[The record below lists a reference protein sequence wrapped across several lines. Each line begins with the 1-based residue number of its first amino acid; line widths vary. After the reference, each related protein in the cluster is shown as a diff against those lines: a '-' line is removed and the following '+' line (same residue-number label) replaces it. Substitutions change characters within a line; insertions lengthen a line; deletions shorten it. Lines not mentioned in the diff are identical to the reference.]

1 MLEGLSRLQGLCG
14 FFKIASLIELKGS
27 SVSDTTSVKKSH
39 RRLIWVATAVTIL
52 WLVISSATGPLFGNL
67 SSVQKNDNSKFL
79 PANSEA
85 SKASDAI
92 STFSDNTTNNQFPT
106 LVLFEGKVDTS
117 KVIAANAFVQQLVQK
132 DLVDSKGQ
140 LVKDA
145 KGNPVSIPIS
155 KYLSPGAQIGAFPSA
170 KNNAILANIPLD
182 ANLSQTNL
190 PDKKPAL
197 LAVVTT
203 IRYYSTQ
210 YAAANGFVT
219 HTTGLGGLFADLFN
233 SFSGLDTSLLLTTVF
248 VIAIILIIV
257 YRSPFLWVLPLLSS
271 IFALTLAGGVIYEL
285 AKHNVIT
292 LDGQSQGILSVLV
305 LGAAT
310 DYSLLLIARYREE
323 LHNYEHRV
331 DAMKVAW
338 RGVVEPIV
346 ASGSTVALGLL
357 MLLLSQLTNNRGL
370 GPVGA
375 IGIVCAMVTILT
387 LLPALLV
394 LFGRWIFLPKRPKFN
409 TADEK
414 LSGIWSKVAK
424 STEASPRKYLAFS
437 VLILVVLAAFA
448 STLHSNGLSTAQSF
462 TKRTDSVIG
471 QEQLTTYFPGGQGQP
486 TQIVVSADKAQE
498 VTSKL
503 QAFPGISQVV
513 PQTVTPIIPGQPVPA
528 TKIVNG
534 KELLNVTLS
543 YGPDTSA
550 AIKLIPPLRT
560 MVQGIDS
567 TLLVGGT
574 SAVYND
580 IDAATRHDQKVII
593 PVILFLI
600 AIILGLLL
608 RSVIASLLLL
618 VTVVISYFAT
628 LGACSIV
635 FHHLFH
641 FAGEDSS
648 FPLFAFV
655 FLVALGIDYNIF
667 LMTRVREESVK
678 HGTRFG
684 MTKGVT
690 VTGGVITSAGIV
702 LAATFSVLSILP
714 LVFLAEIGFAV
725 AFGVLLDTLLV
736 RSILVPALVHS
747 IGPKVWWPSKLQH
760 D

>member
-1 MLEGLSRLQGLCG
+1 M
-14 FFKIASLIELKGS
+14 
-27 SVSDTTSVKKSH
+27 SDTSTTTRSH
-39 RRLIWVATAVTIL
+39 RRLVFAASVVAIL
-52 WLVISSATGPLFGNL
+52 WLFISSATGPLFGNL
-67 SSVQKNDNSKFL
+67 STVQKNDNSKFL
-79 PANSEA
+79 PAGVES

-92 STFSDNTTNNQFPT
+92 LKFSDNSVNNQFPT
-106 LVLFEGKVDTS
+106 LILFEGKADQA
-117 KVIAANAFVQQLVQK
+117 KIASANIFVRGLVNK

-140 LVKDA
+140 LIKDA
-145 KGNPVSIPIS
+145 KGNSISIPIS
-155 KYLSPGAQIGAFPSA
+155 KYLAPGAQIGAFPSA
-170 KNNAILANIPLD
+170 KNDAILANVPLD
-182 ANLSQTNL
+182 SKSAGDIL
-190 PDKKPAL
+190 PSKKPVLPAI
-197 LAVVTT
+197 VTT

-210 YAAANGFVT
+210 YASANGFIT
-219 HTTGLGGLFADLFN
+219 HTTGLGGLFADLFDA
-233 SFSGLDTSLLLTTVF
+233 FSGLDSSLLLVTGG
-248 VIAIILIIV
+248 VIAIILIFV
-257 YRSPFLWVLPLLSS
+257 YRSPVLWILPLISAG
-271 IFALTLAGGVIYEL
+271 FALTLAGGVIYEL

-310 DYSLLLIARYREE
+310 DYALLLIARYREE
-323 LHNYEHRV
+323 LHHFEHRV

-346 ASGSTVALGLL
+346 ASGTTVALGLL
-357 MLLLSQLTNNRGL
+357 VLLLSQLTNNRGL

-375 IGIVCAMVTILT
+375 IGIVCAMITILT

-394 LFGRWIFLPKRPKFN
+394 LFGRWIFWPKRPKNN
-409 TADEK
+409 TEDEK
-414 LSGIWSKVAK
+414 LTGIWSKVAK
-424 STEASPRKYLAFS
+424 STERSPRKYWSAA
-437 VLILVVLAAFA
+437 ILVLVILAAFA
-448 STLHSNGLSTAQSF
+448 ATLHPNGLSTAQSF

-486 TQIVVSADKAQE
+486 TQVVVSADKVQA

-503 QAFPGISQVV
+503 LSIKGVSEVT
-513 PQTVTPIIPGQPVPA
+513 PQTTAPGSSEAKVVA
-528 TKIVNG
+528 G
-534 KELLNVTLS
+534 KELLNVTLA
-543 YGPDTSA
+543 YGPDTAA
-550 AIKLIPPLRT
+550 AIKLIPPIRSG
-560 MVQGIDS
+560 VHAIDATS
-567 TLLVGGT
+567 LVGGT
-574 SAVYND
+574 TAVYYD

-593 PVILFLI
+593 PVILLLI

-608 RSVIASLLLL
+608 RSIAAALLLL
-618 VTVVISYFAT
+618 GSVVISYYAT

-635 FHHLFH
+635 FHHMFH

-667 LMTRVREESVK
+667 LMTRVREETIKS
-678 HGTRFG
+678 GTRAG

-702 LAATFSVLSILP
+702 LAATFSVLGILP
-714 LVFLAEIGFAV
+714 LVFLAELGFAV

>member
-1 MLEGLSRLQGLCG
+1 
-14 FFKIASLIELKGS
+14 
-27 SVSDTTSVKKSH
+27 VSDKSTTTRSH
-39 RRLIWVATAVTIL
+39 RRLVFAASVVAIL
-52 WLVISSATGPLFGNL
+52 WLFISSATGPLFGNL
-67 SSVQKNDNSKFL
+67 STVQKNDNSKFL
-79 PANSEA
+79 PAGVES

-92 STFSDNTTNNQFPT
+92 LKFSDNTINNQFPT
-106 LVLFEGKVDTS
+106 LILFEGKADAA
-117 KVIAANAFVQQLVQK
+117 KVASANVFVQGLVSK
-132 DLVDSKGQ
+132 NLVDSKGQ
-140 LVKDA
+140 LIKDA
-145 KGNPVSIPIS
+145 NGNPVSIPIS
-155 KYLSPGAQIGAFPSA
+155 KYLAPGAQIGAFPSA
-170 KNNAILANIPLD
+170 KNDAILANVPLD
-182 ANLSQTNL
+182 SKSAGDIL
-190 PDKKPAL
+190 PSKKPVLPAI
-197 LAVVTT
+197 VTT

-210 YAAANGFVT
+210 YATANGFVT
-219 HTTGLGGLFADLFN
+219 HTTGLGGLFADLFDA
-233 SFSGLDTSLLLTTVF
+233 FSGLDSSLLLVTGG
-248 VIAIILIIV
+248 VIAIILIFV
-257 YRSPFLWVLPLLSS
+257 YRSPVLWILPLISAG
-271 IFALTLAGGVIYEL
+271 FALTLAGGVIYEL

-310 DYSLLLIARYREE
+310 DYALLLIARYREE

-338 RGVVEPIV
+338 RGVVEPII
-346 ASGSTVALGLL
+346 ASGTTVALGLL
-357 MLLLSQLTNNRGL
+357 VLLLSQLTNNRGL

-394 LFGRWIFLPKRPKFN
+394 LFGRWIFWPKRPKHN
-409 TADEK
+409 TEDEK
-414 LSGIWSKVAK
+414 LTGIWSKVAK
-424 STEASPRKYLAFS
+424 STERSPRKYWSAA
-437 VLILVVLAAFA
+437 ILVLVILAAFA
-448 STLHSNGLSTAQSF
+448 STLHPNGLSTAQSF

-486 TQIVVSADKAQE
+486 TQVVVSADKVQG

-503 QAFPGISQVV
+503 LSIKGVSD
-513 PQTVTPIIPGQPVPA
+513 VTPQPTAPGSTEAKVVA
-528 TKIVNG
+528 G
-534 KELLNVTLS
+534 KELLNVTLA
-543 YGPDTSA
+543 YGPDTAS
-550 AIKLIPPLRT
+550 AIKLIPPIRSS
-560 MVQGIDS
+560 VHAIDATS
-567 TLLVGGT
+567 LVGGT
-574 SAVYND
+574 TAVYYD

-593 PVILFLI
+593 PVILLLI

-608 RSVIASLLLL
+608 RSIAASLLLL
-618 VTVVISYFAT
+618 GSVVISYYAT

-635 FHHLFH
+635 FHHMFH

-667 LMTRVREESVK
+667 LMTRVREETIKS
-678 HGTRFG
+678 GTRAG

-702 LAATFSVLSILP
+702 LAATFSVLGILP
-714 LVFLAEIGFAV
+714 LVFLAELGFAV

>member
-1 MLEGLSRLQGLCG
+1 M
-14 FFKIASLIELKGS
+14 
-27 SVSDTTSVKKSH
+27 SDKSTTTRSH
-39 RRLIWVATAVTIL
+39 RRLVFAASVVAIL
-52 WLVISSATGPLFGNL
+52 WLFISSATGPLFGNL
-67 SSVQKNDNSKFL
+67 STVQKNDNSKFL
-79 PANSEA
+79 PAGVES

-92 STFSDNTTNNQFPT
+92 LKFSDNTINNQFPT
-106 LVLFEGKVDTS
+106 LILFEGKADAA
-117 KVIAANAFVQQLVQK
+117 KVASANVFVQGLVGK
-132 DLVDSKGQ
+132 NLVDSKGQ
-140 LVKDA
+140 LIKDA
-145 KGNPVSIPIS
+145 KGNSISIPIS
-155 KYLSPGAQIGAFPSA
+155 KYLAPGAQIGAFPSA
-170 KNNAILANIPLD
+170 KNDAILANVPLD
-182 ANLSQTNL
+182 SKSAGDIL
-190 PDKKPAL
+190 PSKKPVLPAI
-197 LAVVTT
+197 VTT

-210 YAAANGFVT
+210 YASANGFVT
-219 HTTGLGGLFADLFN
+219 HTTGLGGLFADLFDA
-233 SFSGLDTSLLLTTVF
+233 FSGLDSSLLLVTGG
-248 VIAIILIIV
+248 VIAIILIFV
-257 YRSPFLWVLPLLSS
+257 YRSPVLWILPLISAG
-271 IFALTLAGGVIYEL
+271 FALTLAGGVIYEL

-310 DYSLLLIARYREE
+310 DYALLLIARYREE
-323 LHNYEHRV
+323 LHHFEHRV

-346 ASGSTVALGLL
+346 ASGTTVALGLL
-357 MLLLSQLTNNRGL
+357 VLLLSQLTNNRGL

-375 IGIVCAMVTILT
+375 IGIVCAMITILT

-394 LFGRWIFLPKRPKFN
+394 LFGRWIFWPKRPKNN
-409 TADEK
+409 TEDEK
-414 LSGIWSKVAK
+414 LTGIWSKVAK
-424 STEASPRKYLAFS
+424 STEKSPRKFWSAA
-437 VLILVVLAAFA
+437 ILVLVILAAFA
-448 STLHSNGLSTAQSF
+448 ATLHPNGLSTAQSF

-486 TQIVVSADKAQE
+486 TQVVVSADKVQA

-503 QAFPGISQVV
+503 LSIKGVSEVT
-513 PQTVTPIIPGQPVPA
+513 PQTTAPGSTEAKVVA
-528 TKIVNG
+528 G
-534 KELLNVTLS
+534 KELLNVTLA
-543 YGPDTSA
+543 YGPDTAA
-550 AIKLIPPLRT
+550 AIKLIPPIRSG
-560 MVQGIDS
+560 VHAIDATS
-567 TLLVGGT
+567 LVGGT
-574 SAVYND
+574 TAVYYD

-593 PVILFLI
+593 PVILLLI

-608 RSVIASLLLL
+608 RSIAAALLLL
-618 VTVVISYFAT
+618 GSVVISYYAT

-635 FHHLFH
+635 FHHMFH

-667 LMTRVREESVK
+667 LMTRVREETIKS
-678 HGTRFG
+678 GTRAG

-702 LAATFSVLSILP
+702 LAATFSVLGILP
-714 LVFLAEIGFAV
+714 LVFLAELGFAV

>member
-1 MLEGLSRLQGLCG
+1 M
-14 FFKIASLIELKGS
+14 
-27 SVSDTTSVKKSH
+27 SDTSTTTRSH
-39 RRLIWVATAVTIL
+39 RRLVFAASVVAIL
-52 WLVISSATGPLFGNL
+52 WLFISSATGPLFGNL
-67 SSVQKNDNSKFL
+67 STVQKNDNSKFL
-79 PANSEA
+79 PAGVES

-92 STFSDNTTNNQFPT
+92 LKFSDNTINNQFPT
-106 LVLFEGKVDTS
+106 LILFEGKADAA
-117 KVIAANAFVQQLVQK
+117 KVASANVFVQGLVAK
-132 DLVDSKGQ
+132 NLVDFKGQ
-140 LVKDA
+140 LIKDA

-155 KYLSPGAQIGAFPSA
+155 KYLAPGAQIGAFPSA
-170 KNNAILANIPLD
+170 KNDAILANVPLD
-182 ANLSQTNL
+182 SKSAGDIL
-190 PDKKPAL
+190 PSKKPVLPAI
-197 LAVVTT
+197 VTT

-210 YAAANGFVT
+210 YASANGFVT
-219 HTTGLGGLFADLFN
+219 HTTGLGGLFADLFDA
-233 SFSGLDTSLLLTTVF
+233 FSGLDSSLLLVTGG
-248 VIAIILIIV
+248 VIAIILIFV
-257 YRSPFLWVLPLLSS
+257 YRSPVLWILPLISAG
-271 IFALTLAGGVIYEL
+271 FALTLAGGVIYEL

-310 DYSLLLIARYREE
+310 DYALLLIARYREE
-323 LHNYEHRV
+323 LHHFEHRV

-338 RGVVEPIV
+338 RGVVEPII
-346 ASGSTVALGLL
+346 ASGTTVALGLL
-357 MLLLSQLTNNRGL
+357 VLLLSQLTNNRGL

-394 LFGRWIFLPKRPKFN
+394 IFGRWIFWPKRPKHN
-409 TADEK
+409 TEDEK
-414 LSGIWSKVAK
+414 LTGIWSKVAK
-424 STEASPRKYLAFS
+424 STEQSPRKYWSAA
-437 VLILVVLAAFA
+437 ILVLVILAAFA
-448 STLHSNGLSTAQSF
+448 ATLHPNGLSTAQSF

-486 TQIVVSADKAQE
+486 TQVVVSADKVQA

-503 QAFPGISQVV
+503 LSIKGVSD
-513 PQTVTPIIPGQPVPA
+513 VTPTFTAPGSTEA
-528 TKIVNG
+528 KIVAGN
-534 KELLNVTLS
+534 ELLNVTLA
-543 YGPDTSA
+543 YGPDTAA
-550 AIKLIPPLRT
+550 AIKLIPPIRSS
-560 MVQGIDS
+560 VHAIDATS
-567 TLLVGGT
+567 LVGGT
-574 SAVYND
+574 TAVYYD

-593 PVILFLI
+593 PVILLLI

-608 RSVIASLLLL
+608 RSIAAALLLL
-618 VTVVISYFAT
+618 GSVVISYYAT
-628 LGACSIV
+628 LGACSIA
-635 FHHLFH
+635 FHHMFH

-667 LMTRVREESVK
+667 LMTRVREETIKS
-678 HGTRFG
+678 GTRAG

-702 LAATFSVLSILP
+702 LAATFSVLGILP
-714 LVFLAEIGFAV
+714 LVFLAELGFAV

>member
-1 MLEGLSRLQGLCG
+1 
-14 FFKIASLIELKGS
+14 
-27 SVSDTTSVKKSH
+27 VSDKSTTTRSH
-39 RRLIWVATAVTIL
+39 RRLVFAASVVAIL
-52 WLVISSATGPLFGNL
+52 WLFISSATGPLFGNL
-67 SSVQKNDNSKFL
+67 STVQKNDNSKFL
-79 PANSEA
+79 PAGVES

-92 STFSDNTTNNQFPT
+92 LKFSDNTINNQFPT
-106 LVLFEGKVDTS
+106 LILFEGKADAA
-117 KVIAANAFVQQLVQK
+117 KVASANVFVQGLVGK
-132 DLVDSKGQ
+132 NLVDSKGQ
-140 LVKDA
+140 LIKDA
-145 KGNPVSIPIS
+145 KGNSISIPIS
-155 KYLSPGAQIGAFPSA
+155 KYLAPGAQIGAFPSA
-170 KNNAILANIPLD
+170 KNDAILANVPLD
-182 ANLSQTNL
+182 SKSAGDIL
-190 PDKKPAL
+190 PSKKPVLPAI
-197 LAVVTT
+197 VTT

-210 YAAANGFVT
+210 YASANGFIT
-219 HTTGLGGLFADLFN
+219 HTTGLGGLFADLFDA
-233 SFSGLDTSLLLTTVF
+233 FSGLDSSLLLVTGG
-248 VIAIILIIV
+248 VIAIILIFV
-257 YRSPFLWVLPLLSS
+257 YRSPVLWILPLISAG
-271 IFALTLAGGVIYEL
+271 FALTLAGGVIYEL

-310 DYSLLLIARYREE
+310 DYALLLIARYREE
-323 LHNYEHRV
+323 LHHFEHRV

-346 ASGSTVALGLL
+346 ASGTTVALGLL
-357 MLLLSQLTNNRGL
+357 VLLLSQLTNNRGL

-375 IGIVCAMVTILT
+375 IGIVCAMITILT

-394 LFGRWIFLPKRPKFN
+394 IFGRWIFWPKRPKNN
-409 TADEK
+409 TEDEK
-414 LSGIWSKVAK
+414 LTGIWSKVAK
-424 STEASPRKYLAFS
+424 STERSPRKFWSAA
-437 VLILVVLAAFA
+437 ILVLVILAAFA
-448 STLHSNGLSTAQSF
+448 ATLHPNGLSTAQSF

-486 TQIVVSADKAQE
+486 TQVVVSADKVQA

-503 QAFPGISQVV
+503 LSIKGVSEVT
-513 PQTVTPIIPGQPVPA
+513 PQTTAPGSTDAKVVA
-528 TKIVNG
+528 G
-534 KELLNVTLS
+534 KELLNVTLA
-543 YGPDTSA
+543 YGPDTAA
-550 AIKLIPPLRT
+550 AIKLIPPIRSG
-560 MVQGIDS
+560 VHAIDATS
-567 TLLVGGT
+567 LVGGT
-574 SAVYND
+574 TAVYYD

-593 PVILFLI
+593 PVILLLI

-608 RSVIASLLLL
+608 RSIAAALLLL
-618 VTVVISYFAT
+618 GSVVISYYAT

-635 FHHLFH
+635 FHHMFH

-667 LMTRVREESVK
+667 LMTRVREETIKS
-678 HGTRFG
+678 GTRAG

-702 LAATFSVLSILP
+702 LAATFSVLGILP
-714 LVFLAEIGFAV
+714 LVFLAELGFAV

>member
-1 MLEGLSRLQGLCG
+1 MTDQATAKR
-14 FFKIASLIELKGS
+14 
-27 SVSDTTSVKKSH
+27 SH
-39 RRLIWVATAVTIL
+39 RRLILAASIVAIL
-52 WLVISSATGPLFGNL
+52 WLFIGGATGPLFGNL

-79 PANSEA
+79 PANSESSRA
-85 SKASDAI
+85 TDAI
-92 STFSDNTTNNQFPT
+92 TKFSQTTTNGQFPT
-106 LVLFEGKVDTS
+106 LILFEGAVDS
-117 KVIAANAFVQQLVQK
+117 AKLMSANAFVK
-132 DLVDSKGQ
+132 DLINKNLVDSKGQ
-140 LVKDA
+140 LI
-145 KGNPVSIPIS
+145 KGADGKNISIPIS
-155 KYLSPGAQIGAFPSA
+155 NYLSPGAQIGAFPSA
-170 KNNAILANIPLD
+170 KNDAILANVPLN
-182 ANLSQTNL
+182 ANLSQGNL

-197 LAVVTT
+197 LAIVTT

-219 HTTGLGGLFADLFN
+219 HTTGLGGLFADLFD
-233 SFSGLDTSLLLTTVF
+233 SFSGLDTSLLLVTAI
-248 VIAIILIIV
+248 VIALILIVV
-257 YRSPFLWVLPLLSS
+257 YRSPFLWILPLSS
-271 IFALTLAGGVIYEL
+271 AIFALTLAGGVIYEL

-310 DYSLLLIARYREE
+310 DYALLLIARYREE
-323 LHNYEHRV
+323 LHTYEHRV

-387 LLPALLV
+387 LLPALLL
-394 LFGRWIFLPKRPKFN
+394 LFGRWIFWPKRPKFN
-409 TADEK
+409 TEDEK
-414 LSGIWSKVAK
+414 LTGIWSKVAS
-424 STEASPRKYLAFS
+424 STERNPRKYWAIATL
-437 VLILVVLAAFA
+437 VLVVLAFFA
-448 STLHSNGLSTAQSF
+448 TSLHSNGLSTAQSF

-486 TQIVVSADKAQE
+486 TQVVVRADKAQV
-498 VTSKL
+498 VTAKL
-503 QAFPGISQVV
+503 QSMTGVSRVD
-513 PQTVTPIIPGQPVPA
+513 PQPVTPTLPGQPAGPA
-528 TKIVNG
+528 KVVDG
-534 KELLNVTLS
+534 FELLNVTLA
-543 YGPDTSA
+543 YGPDSSA
-550 AIKLIPPLRT
+550 AIKLIPPLRS
-560 MVQGIDS
+560 MVHSIDP
-567 TLLVGGT
+567 TALVGGT
-574 SAVYND
+574 SAVFYD
-580 IDAATRHDQKVII
+580 INAATRHDQKVII
-593 PVILFLI
+593 PVILLLI
-600 AIILGLLL
+600 AIILAFLL
-608 RSVIASLLLL
+608 RSIAASLLLL
-618 VTVVISYFAT
+618 VTVVLSYLAT
-628 LGACSIV
+628 LGACSLV

-667 LMTRVREESVK
+667 LMTRVREESIK
-678 HGTRFG
+678 SGTRAG

-702 LAATFSVLSILP
+702 LAATFSVLGILP
-714 LVFLAEIGFAV
+714 LVFLAELGFAV

-747 IGPKVWWPSKLQH
+747 IGPKIWWPSKLQH

>member
-1 MLEGLSRLQGLCG
+1 
-14 FFKIASLIELKGS
+14 
-27 SVSDTTSVKKSH
+27 VSDTSTTTRSH
-39 RRLIWVATAVTIL
+39 RRLVFAASVVAIL
-52 WLVISSATGPLFGNL
+52 WLFISSATGPLFGNL
-67 SSVQKNDNSKFL
+67 STVQKNDNSKFL
-79 PANSEA
+79 PAGVES

-92 STFSDNTTNNQFPT
+92 LKFSDNTINNQFPT
-106 LVLFEGKVDTS
+106 LILFEGKADAA
-117 KVIAANAFVQQLVQK
+117 KVASANIFVQGLVAK
-132 DLVDSKGQ
+132 NLVDSKGQ
-140 LVKDA
+140 LIKDA

-155 KYLSPGAQIGAFPSA
+155 KYLAPGAQIGAFPSA
-170 KNNAILANIPLD
+170 KNDAILANVPLD
-182 ANLSQTNL
+182 SKSAGDIL
-190 PDKKPAL
+190 PSKKPVLPAI
-197 LAVVTT
+197 VTT

-210 YAAANGFVT
+210 YASANGFVT
-219 HTTGLGGLFADLFN
+219 HTTGLGGLFADLFDA
-233 SFSGLDTSLLLTTVF
+233 FSGLDSSLLLVTGG
-248 VIAIILIIV
+248 VIAIILIFV
-257 YRSPFLWVLPLLSS
+257 YRSPVLWILPLISAG
-271 IFALTLAGGVIYEL
+271 FALTLAGGVIYEL

-310 DYSLLLIARYREE
+310 DYALLLIARYREE
-323 LHNYEHRV
+323 LHHFEHRV

-338 RGVVEPIV
+338 RGVVEPII
-346 ASGSTVALGLL
+346 ASGTTVALGLL
-357 MLLLSQLTNNRGL
+357 VLLLSQLTNNRGL

-394 LFGRWIFLPKRPKFN
+394 IFGRWIFWPKRPKHN
-409 TADEK
+409 TEDEK
-414 LSGIWSKVAK
+414 LTGIWSKVAK
-424 STEASPRKYLAFS
+424 STEQSPRKYWSAA
-437 VLILVVLAAFA
+437 ILVLVILAAFA
-448 STLHSNGLSTAQSF
+448 ATLHPNGLSTAQSF

-486 TQIVVSADKAQE
+486 TQVVVSADKVQA

-503 QAFPGISQVV
+503 LSIKGVSD
-513 PQTVTPIIPGQPVPA
+513 VTPTFTAPGSTEA
-528 TKIVNG
+528 KIVAGN
-534 KELLNVTLS
+534 ELLNVTLA
-543 YGPDTSA
+543 YGPDTAA
-550 AIKLIPPLRT
+550 AIKLIPPIRSS
-560 MVQGIDS
+560 VHAIDATS
-567 TLLVGGT
+567 LVGGT
-574 SAVYND
+574 TAVYYD

-593 PVILFLI
+593 PVILLLI

-608 RSVIASLLLL
+608 RSIAAALLLL
-618 VTVVISYFAT
+618 GSVVISYYAT
-628 LGACSIV
+628 LGACSIA
-635 FHHLFH
+635 FHHMFH

-667 LMTRVREESVK
+667 LMTRVREETIKS
-678 HGTRFG
+678 GTRAG

-702 LAATFSVLSILP
+702 LAATFSVLGILP
-714 LVFLAEIGFAV
+714 LVFLAELGFAV

>member
-1 MLEGLSRLQGLCG
+1 M
-14 FFKIASLIELKGS
+14 
-27 SVSDTTSVKKSH
+27 SDKSTTTRSH
-39 RRLIWVATAVTIL
+39 RRLVFAASVVAIL
-52 WLVISSATGPLFGNL
+52 WLFISSATGPLFGNL
-67 SSVQKNDNSKFL
+67 STVQKNDNSKFL
-79 PANSEA
+79 PAGVES

-92 STFSDNTTNNQFPT
+92 LKFSDNTINNQFPT
-106 LVLFEGKVDTS
+106 LILFEGKADAA
-117 KVIAANAFVQQLVQK
+117 KVASANVFVQGLVGK
-132 DLVDSKGQ
+132 NLVDSKGQ
-140 LVKDA
+140 LIKDA
-145 KGNPVSIPIS
+145 KGNSISIPIS
-155 KYLSPGAQIGAFPSA
+155 KYLAPGAQIGAFPSA
-170 KNNAILANIPLD
+170 KNDAILANVPLD
-182 ANLSQTNL
+182 SKSAGDIL
-190 PDKKPAL
+190 PSKKPVLPAI
-197 LAVVTT
+197 VTT

-210 YAAANGFVT
+210 YASANGFVT
-219 HTTGLGGLFADLFN
+219 HTTGLGGLFADLFDA
-233 SFSGLDTSLLLTTVF
+233 FSGLDSSLLLVTGG
-248 VIAIILIIV
+248 VIAIILIFV
-257 YRSPFLWVLPLLSS
+257 YRSPVLWILPLISAG
-271 IFALTLAGGVIYEL
+271 FALTLAGGVIYEL

-310 DYSLLLIARYREE
+310 DYALLLIARYREE
-323 LHNYEHRV
+323 LHHFEHRV

-346 ASGSTVALGLL
+346 ASGTTVALGLL
-357 MLLLSQLTNNRGL
+357 VLLLSQLTNNRGL

-375 IGIVCAMVTILT
+375 IGIVCAMITILT

-394 LFGRWIFLPKRPKFN
+394 LFGRWIFWPKRPKNN
-409 TADEK
+409 TEDEK
-414 LSGIWSKVAK
+414 LTGIWSKVAK
-424 STEASPRKYLAFS
+424 STEKSPRKFWSAA
-437 VLILVVLAAFA
+437 ILVLVILAAFA
-448 STLHSNGLSTAQSF
+448 ATLHPNGLSTAQSF

-486 TQIVVSADKAQE
+486 TQVVVSADKVQA

-503 QAFPGISQVV
+503 LSIKGVSEVT
-513 PQTVTPIIPGQPVPA
+513 PQTTAPGSTDAKVVA
-528 TKIVNG
+528 G
-534 KELLNVTLS
+534 KELLNVTLA
-543 YGPDTSA
+543 YGPDTAA
-550 AIKLIPPLRT
+550 AIKLIPPIRSG
-560 MVQGIDS
+560 VHAIDATS
-567 TLLVGGT
+567 LVGGT
-574 SAVYND
+574 TAVYYD

-593 PVILFLI
+593 PVILLLI

-608 RSVIASLLLL
+608 RSIAAALLLL
-618 VTVVISYFAT
+618 ASVVISYYAT

-635 FHHLFH
+635 FHHMFH

-667 LMTRVREESVK
+667 LMTRVREETIKS
-678 HGTRFG
+678 GTRAG

-702 LAATFSVLSILP
+702 LAATFSVLGILP
-714 LVFLAEIGFAV
+714 LVFLAELGFAV

>member
-1 MLEGLSRLQGLCG
+1 M
-14 FFKIASLIELKGS
+14 
-27 SVSDTTSVKKSH
+27 SDKSTTTRSH
-39 RRLIWVATAVTIL
+39 RRLVFAASVVAIL
-52 WLVISSATGPLFGNL
+52 WLFISSATGPLFGNL
-67 SSVQKNDNSKFL
+67 STVQKNDNSKFL
-79 PANSEA
+79 PAGVES

-92 STFSDNTTNNQFPT
+92 LKFSDNSVNNQFPT
-106 LVLFEGKVDTS
+106 LILFEGKADAA
-117 KVIAANAFVQQLVQK
+117 KVASANVFVQGLVGK
-132 DLVDSKGQ
+132 NLVDSKGQ
-140 LVKDA
+140 LIKDA
-145 KGNPVSIPIS
+145 KGNSISIPIS
-155 KYLSPGAQIGAFPSA
+155 KYLAPGAQIGAFPSA
-170 KNNAILANIPLD
+170 KNDAILANVPLD
-182 ANLSQTNL
+182 SKSAGDIL
-190 PDKKPAL
+190 PSKKPVLPAI
-197 LAVVTT
+197 VTT

-210 YAAANGFVT
+210 YASANGFIT
-219 HTTGLGGLFADLFN
+219 HTTGLGGLFADLFDA
-233 SFSGLDTSLLLTTVF
+233 FSGLDSSLLLVTGG
-248 VIAIILIIV
+248 VIAIILIFV
-257 YRSPFLWVLPLLSS
+257 YRSPVLWILPLISAG
-271 IFALTLAGGVIYEL
+271 FALTLAGGVIYEL

-310 DYSLLLIARYREE
+310 DYALLLIARYREE
-323 LHNYEHRV
+323 LHHFEHRV

-346 ASGSTVALGLL
+346 ASGTTVALGLL
-357 MLLLSQLTNNRGL
+357 VLLLSQLTNNRGL

-375 IGIVCAMVTILT
+375 IGIVCAMITILT

-394 LFGRWIFLPKRPKFN
+394 IFGRWIFWPKRPKNN
-409 TADEK
+409 TEDEK
-414 LSGIWSKVAK
+414 LTGIWSKVAK
-424 STEASPRKYLAFS
+424 STERSPRKFWSAA
-437 VLILVVLAAFA
+437 ILVLVILAAFA
-448 STLHSNGLSTAQSF
+448 ATLHPNGLSTAQSF

-486 TQIVVSADKAQE
+486 TQVVVSADKVQA

-503 QAFPGISQVV
+503 LSIKGVSEVT
-513 PQTVTPIIPGQPVPA
+513 PQTTAPGSTDAKVVA
-528 TKIVNG
+528 G
-534 KELLNVTLS
+534 KELLNVTLA
-543 YGPDTSA
+543 YGPDTAA
-550 AIKLIPPLRT
+550 AIKLIPPIRSG
-560 MVQGIDS
+560 VHAIDDTS
-567 TLLVGGT
+567 LVGGT
-574 SAVYND
+574 TAVYYD

-593 PVILFLI
+593 PVILLLI

-608 RSVIASLLLL
+608 RSIAAALLLL
-618 VTVVISYFAT
+618 GSVVISYYAT

-635 FHHLFH
+635 FHHMFH

-667 LMTRVREESVK
+667 LMTRVREETIKS
-678 HGTRFG
+678 GTRAG

-702 LAATFSVLSILP
+702 LAATFSVLGILP
-714 LVFLAEIGFAV
+714 LVFLAELGFAV

>member
-1 MLEGLSRLQGLCG
+1 M
-14 FFKIASLIELKGS
+14 
-27 SVSDTTSVKKSH
+27 SDKSTTTRSH
-39 RRLIWVATAVTIL
+39 RRLVFAASVVAIL
-52 WLVISSATGPLFGNL
+52 WLFIGGASGPLFGNL

-79 PANSEA
+79 PANSES

-92 STFSDNTTNNQFPT
+92 STFSNGTVNNQFPA
-106 LVLFEGKVDTS
+106 LVLFEGKVDAA
-117 KVIAANAFVQQLVQK
+117 KIAAANVFIQSLVIK
-132 DLVDSKGQ
+132 DLVDTKGQ
-140 LVKDA
+140 LIKDA
-145 KGNPVSIPIS
+145 NGHSISIPIS
-155 KYLSPGAQIGAFPSA
+155 DYLSPGVQPAAFPSA
-170 KNNAILANIPLD
+170 KNDAILANLPID
-182 ANLSQTNL
+182 ANLSQKLL
-190 PDKKPAL
+190 PSKKAALVSILSTVRYYSNQYAQQNGYVVHVTGFGAL
-197 LAVVTT
+197 LADLFD
-203 IRYYSTQ
+203 S
-210 YAAANGFVT
+210 F
-219 HTTGLGGLFADLFN
+219 GGLD
-233 SFSGLDTSLLLTTVF
+233 SSLLLTTLF
-248 VIAIILIIV
+248 VIALILIIV

-271 IFALTLAGGVIYEL
+271 IFALATAGGVIYEL

-292 LDGQSQGILSVLV
+292 LDGQSQGILLVLV

-323 LHNYEHRV
+323 LHHFEHRV

-346 ASGSTVALGLL
+346 ASGTTVALGLL

-370 GPVGA
+370 GPIGA

-394 LFGRWIFLPKRPKFN
+394 IFGRWIFWPKRPKQN
-409 TADEK
+409 TEDEK
-414 LSGIWSKVAK
+414 LTGIWSKVAK
-424 STEASPRKYLAFS
+424 STESSPKKYLAIS
-437 VLILVVLAAFA
+437 VLILVVFAAFA
-448 STLHSNGLSTAQSF
+448 GTLHPNGLSTAQSF

-471 QEQLTTYFPGGQGQP
+471 QEQLKNYFPGGQGQP

-498 VTSKL
+498 VVSKL
-503 QAFPGISQVV
+503 QGFTGVSQVV
-513 PQTVTPIIPGQPVPA
+513 PETVSPIMPGQPIPA

-534 KELLNVTLS
+534 KVLLNATLS
-543 YGPDTSA
+543 YASDTSS
-550 AIKLIPPLRT
+550 AIALIPKIRIL
-560 MVQGIDS
+560 VHGIDPTS
-567 TLLVGGT
+567 LVGGT
-574 SAVYND
+574 SSIYND

-593 PVILFLI
+593 PVILLLI

-608 RSVIASLLLL
+608 RSILASLLLL
-618 VTVVISYFAT
+618 VTVVISYYAT
-628 LGACSIV
+628 LGVCSVV
-635 FHHLFH
+635 FHHIFH

-667 LMTRVREESVK
+667 LMTRVREESIK

-702 LAATFSVLSILP
+702 LAATFGALSVLP

>member
-1 MLEGLSRLQGLCG
+1 M
-14 FFKIASLIELKGS
+14 
-27 SVSDTTSVKKSH
+27 SDKSTTTRSH
-39 RRLIWVATAVTIL
+39 RRLVFAASVVAIL
-52 WLVISSATGPLFGNL
+52 WLFISSATGPLFGNL
-67 SSVQKNDNSKFL
+67 STVQKNDNSKFL
-79 PANSEA
+79 PAGVES

-92 STFSDNTTNNQFPT
+92 LKFSDNTINNQFPT
-106 LVLFEGKVDTS
+106 LILFEGKADAA
-117 KVIAANAFVQQLVQK
+117 KVASANVFVQGLVAK
-132 DLVDSKGQ
+132 NLVDFKGQ
-140 LVKDA
+140 LIKDA

-155 KYLSPGAQIGAFPSA
+155 KYLAPGAQIGAFPSA
-170 KNNAILANIPLD
+170 KNDAILANVPLD
-182 ANLSQTNL
+182 SKSAGDIL
-190 PDKKPAL
+190 PSKKPVLPAI
-197 LAVVTT
+197 VTT

-210 YAAANGFVT
+210 YASANGFVT
-219 HTTGLGGLFADLFN
+219 HTTGLGGLFADLFDA
-233 SFSGLDTSLLLTTVF
+233 FSGLDSSLLLVTGG
-248 VIAIILIIV
+248 VIAIILIFV
-257 YRSPFLWVLPLLSS
+257 YRSPVLWILPLISAG
-271 IFALTLAGGVIYEL
+271 FALTLAGGVIYEL

-310 DYSLLLIARYREE
+310 DYALLLIARYREE

-338 RGVVEPIV
+338 RGVVEPII
-346 ASGSTVALGLL
+346 ASGTTVALGLL
-357 MLLLSQLTNNRGL
+357 VLLLSQLTNNRGL

-394 LFGRWIFLPKRPKFN
+394 LFGRWIFWPKRPKHN
-409 TADEK
+409 TEDEK
-414 LSGIWSKVAK
+414 LTGIWSKVAK
-424 STEASPRKYLAFS
+424 STERSPRKFWSAA
-437 VLILVVLAAFA
+437 ILVLVILAAFA
-448 STLHSNGLSTAQSF
+448 ATLHPNGLSTAQSF

-486 TQIVVSADKAQE
+486 TQVVVSADKVQA

-503 QAFPGISQVV
+503 LSIKGVSEVT
-513 PQTVTPIIPGQPVPA
+513 PQTTAPGSTEAKVVA
-528 TKIVNG
+528 G
-534 KELLNVTLS
+534 KELLNVTLA
-543 YGPDTSA
+543 YGPDTAA
-550 AIKLIPPLRT
+550 AIKLIPPIRAG
-560 MVQGIDS
+560 VHAIDATS
-567 TLLVGGT
+567 LVGGT
-574 SAVYND
+574 TAVYYD

-593 PVILFLI
+593 PVILLLI

-608 RSVIASLLLL
+608 RSIAAALLLL
-618 VTVVISYFAT
+618 GSVVISYYAT

-635 FHHLFH
+635 FHHMFH

-667 LMTRVREESVK
+667 LMTRVREETIKS
-678 HGTRFG
+678 GTRAG

-702 LAATFSVLSILP
+702 LAATFSVLGILP
-714 LVFLAEIGFAV
+714 LVFLAELGFAV

>member
-1 MLEGLSRLQGLCG
+1 MTDQATAKR
-14 FFKIASLIELKGS
+14 
-27 SVSDTTSVKKSH
+27 SH
-39 RRLIWVATAVTIL
+39 RRLILAASIVAIL
-52 WLVISSATGPLFGNL
+52 WLFISSATGPLFGNL

-79 PANSEA
+79 PANAESSRA
-85 SKASDAI
+85 TDAI
-92 STFSDNTTNNQFPT
+92 TKFSQTTTNSQFPT
-106 LVLFEGKVDTS
+106 LILFEGAVDS
-117 KVIAANAFVQQLVQK
+117 AKLISANVFVK
-132 DLVDSKGQ
+132 DLINKNLVDSKGQ
-140 LVKDA
+140 LIKGADGKDI
-145 KGNPVSIPIS
+145 SIPIS
-155 KYLSPGAQIGAFPSA
+155 NYLSPGAQIGAFPSA
-170 KNNAILANIPLD
+170 KNDAILANVPLN
-182 ANLSQTNL
+182 ANLSQGNL

-197 LAVVTT
+197 LAIVTT

-219 HTTGLGGLFADLFN
+219 HTTGLGGLFADLFD
-233 SFSGLDTSLLLTTVF
+233 SFSGLDTSLLLVTGI
-248 VIAIILIIV
+248 VIALILIVV
-257 YRSPFLWVLPLLSS
+257 YRSPFLWILPLMSAG
-271 IFALTLAGGVIYEL
+271 IALTLAGGVIYEL

-310 DYSLLLIARYREE
+310 DYALLLIARYREE
-323 LHNYEHRV
+323 LHTYEHRV

-387 LLPALLV
+387 LLPALLL
-394 LFGRWIFLPKRPKFN
+394 LFGRWIFWPKRPKYN
-409 TADEK
+409 TEDEK
-414 LSGIWSKVAK
+414 LTGIWSKVAR
-424 STEASPRKYLAFS
+424 STERNPRKYWAVATLVLVILAF
-437 VLILVVLAAFA
+437 FA
-448 STLHSNGLSTAQSF
+448 TSLHSNGLSTAQSF

-486 TQIVVSADKAQE
+486 TQVVIRADKAQV
-498 VTSKL
+498 VTEKL
-503 QAFPGISQVV
+503 QAMAGISRVD
-513 PQTVTPIIPGQPVPA
+513 PQPVTPTLPGKPPGPA
-528 TKIVNG
+528 KVVNG
-534 KELLNVTLS
+534 FELLNVTLA

-550 AIKLIPPLRT
+550 GIKLIPPLRS
-560 MVQGIDS
+560 MVHSIDP
-567 TLLVGGT
+567 TALVGGT
-574 SAVYND
+574 SAVFYD
-580 IDAATRHDQKVII
+580 INAATRHDQKVII
-593 PVILFLI
+593 PVILLLI
-600 AIILGLLL
+600 AIILAFLL
-608 RSVIASLLLL
+608 RSIAASLLLL
-618 VTVVISYFAT
+618 VTVVLSYLAT
-628 LGACSIV
+628 LGACSLV

-667 LMTRVREESVK
+667 LMTRVREESIK
-678 HGTRFG
+678 SGTGAG

-702 LAATFSVLSILP
+702 LAATFSVLGILP
-714 LVFLAEIGFAV
+714 LVFLAELGFAV

-747 IGPKVWWPSKLQH
+747 IGPKIWWPSKLQH

>member
-1 MLEGLSRLQGLCG
+1 MIGG
-14 FFKIASLIELKGS
+14 
-27 SVSDTTSVKKSH
+27 
-39 RRLIWVATAVTIL
+39 VA
-52 WLVISSATGPLFGNL
+52 GPLFGNL

-79 PANSEA
+79 PANSES

-92 STFSDNTTNNQFPT
+92 NTFSDSTTNNQFPT

-117 KVIAANAFVQQLVQK
+117 KVVAANLFLQQLVQK

-140 LVKDA
+140 LIKDA
-145 KGNPVSIPIS
+145 KGKPISIPVSN
-155 KYLSPGAQIGAFPSA
+155 YLSKGAQLGAFASA
-170 KNNAILANIPLD
+170 KNDAILADIPLD
-182 ANLSQTNL
+182 SNLSQTNL

-197 LAVVTT
+197 SAVVAT
-203 IRYYSTQ
+203 IRYYSSE
-210 YAAANGFVT
+210 YAKANGYIT
-219 HTTGLGGLFADLFN
+219 HTTGSGGLLADLFN
-233 SFSGLDTSLLLTTVF
+233 SFSGLDTSLLLTTSLVLL
-248 VIAIILIIV
+248 VILILV
-257 YRSPFLWVLPLLSS
+257 YRSPFLPWFPLISAF
-271 IFALTLAGGVIYEL
+271 FALGLSGGVIYEL

-331 DAMKVAW
+331 DAMRIAW

-357 MLLLSQLTNNRGL
+357 VLLLSQLTNNRGL

-387 LLPALLV
+387 FLPALLV
-394 LFGRWIFLPKRPKFN
+394 IFGRWIFWPFRPKFN
-409 TADEK
+409 TPDEK
-414 LSGIWSKVAK
+414 LGGVWSKVAK
-424 STEASPRKYLAFS
+424 STERSPRKFLIVS
-437 VLILVVLAAFA
+437 VLILLVFAAFA
-448 STLHSNGLSTAQSF
+448 FTLHPNGLSTAQSF

-471 QEQLTTYFPGGQGQP
+471 QEQLTAYFPAGQGQP
-486 TQIVVSADKAQE
+486 TQIVVSADKASE
-498 VTSKL
+498 IISKL
-503 QAFPGISQVV
+503 QSFPGVSQVV
-513 PQTVTPIIPGQPVPA
+513 PQTVTPIVPGQPIPA

-534 KELLNVTLS
+534 KELLNVTLT
-543 YGPDTSA
+543 YGPDSNSA
-550 AIKLIPPLRT
+550 VKLIPSLRSL
-560 MVQGIDS
+560 VHGIDPTS
-567 TLLVGGT
+567 LVGGI
-574 SAVYND
+574 SAIYND

-608 RSVIASLLLL
+608 RSIIASLLLL
-618 VTVVISYFAT
+618 VTVVFSYYAT
-628 LGACSIV
+628 LGACSVV

-667 LMTRVREESVK
+667 LMTRVREESLK
-678 HGTRFG
+678 HGTSFG

-702 LAATFSVLSILP
+702 LAATFSLLSTLP

>member
-1 MLEGLSRLQGLCG
+1 MS
-14 FFKIASLIELKGS
+14 ELNTEKRA
-27 SVSDTTSVKKSH
+27 H
-39 RRLIWVATAVTIL
+39 RRLILLASVVAII
-52 WLVISSATGPLFGNL
+52 WLFVSSATGPLFGNL
-67 SSVQKNDNSKFL
+67 STVQKNDNSKFL
-79 PANSEA
+79 PAGSESSRA
-85 SKASDAI
+85 ADAI
-92 STFSDNTTNNQFPT
+92 LKFSDNSANNQFPT
-106 LVLFEGKVDTS
+106 LILFEGKVDAT
-117 KVIAANAFVQQLVQK
+117 KVASANAFVQALAKK
-132 DLVDSKGQ
+132 DLVDSSGHLITGADGK
-140 LVKDA
+140 
-145 KGNPVSIPIS
+145 PVSISIS
-155 KYLSPGAQIGAFPSA
+155 KYLAPGAQIGAFPSA

-182 ANLSQTNL
+182 STSAGDIL
-190 PDKKPAL
+190 PNKKPVLPAI
-197 LAVVTT
+197 VTT

-210 YAAANGFVT
+210 YAQANGFVT
-219 HTTGLGGLFADLFN
+219 HTTGLGGLFADLFS
-233 SFSGLDTSLLLTTVF
+233 SFNGLDSSLLLVTGS
-248 VIAIILIIV
+248 VIALILIVV
-257 YRSPFLWVLPLLSS
+257 YRSPVLWILPLMSAG
-271 IFALTLAGGVIYEL
+271 FALTLAGGVIYEL
-285 AKHNVIT
+285 AKHNIIT

-310 DYSLLLIARYREE
+310 DYALLLIARYREE
-323 LHNYEHRV
+323 LHKYDSRTT
-331 DAMKVAW
+331 AMKIAW

-357 MLLLSQLTNNRGL
+357 VLLLSQLTNNRGL

-394 LFGRWIFLPKRPKFN
+394 IFGRWIFWPKRPKFN
-409 TADEK
+409 TEDEK
-414 LSGIWSKVAK
+414 LSGIWSKVAR
-424 STEASPRKYLAFS
+424 STERSPRKYWSIA
-437 VLILVVLAAFA
+437 VLILVVLTAFA

-462 TKRTDSVIG
+462 TTRTDSVVG

-486 TQIVVSADKAQE
+486 TQIVVTVDKAQA
-498 VTSKL
+498 VTTKL
-503 QAFPGISQVV
+503 LATTGVSQVV
-513 PQTVTPIIPGQPVPA
+513 PQTVTPIIPSQPLPA
-528 TKIVNG
+528 TKIVG
-534 KELLNVTLS
+534 GTELLNVTLAYS
-543 YGPDTSA
+543 PDTSA
-550 AIKLIPPLRT
+550 AVKLIPPLRT
-560 MVQGIDS
+560 AVREIDPS
-567 TLLVGGT
+567 ALVGGT

-580 IDAATRHDQKVII
+580 INAATRHDQRLII
-593 PVILFLI
+593 PVILLLI
-600 AIILGLLL
+600 ALILALLL
-608 RSVIASLLLL
+608 RSIAASLLLL

-667 LMTRVREESVK
+667 LMTRVREETIKS
-678 HGTRFG
+678 GTRAG

-725 AFGVLLDTLLV
+725 GFGVLLDTLLV

>member
-1 MLEGLSRLQGLCG
+1 MAGSNCT
-14 FFKIASLIELKGS
+14 LIEPSLGLPRSSKKKGK
-27 SVSDTTSVKKSH
+27 SVSDKSTTTRSH
-39 RRLIWVATAVTIL
+39 RRLVFAASVVAIL
-52 WLVISSATGPLFGNL
+52 WLFISSATGPLFGNL
-67 SSVQKNDNSKFL
+67 STVQKNDNSKFL
-79 PANSEA
+79 PAGVES

-92 STFSDNTTNNQFPT
+92 LKFSDNTINNQFPT
-106 LVLFEGKVDTS
+106 LILFEGKADAA
-117 KVIAANAFVQQLVQK
+117 KVASANVFVQGLVAK
-132 DLVDSKGQ
+132 NLVDSKGQ
-140 LVKDA
+140 LIKDA

-155 KYLSPGAQIGAFPSA
+155 TYLAPGAQIGAFPSA
-170 KNNAILANIPLD
+170 KNDAILANVPLD
-182 ANLSQTNL
+182 SKSAGDIL
-190 PDKKPAL
+190 PSKKPVLPAI
-197 LAVVTT
+197 VTT

-210 YAAANGFVT
+210 YASANGFVT
-219 HTTGLGGLFADLFN
+219 HTTGLGGLFADLFDA
-233 SFSGLDTSLLLTTVF
+233 FSGLDSSLLLVTGG
-248 VIAIILIIV
+248 VIAIILIFV
-257 YRSPFLWVLPLLSS
+257 YRSPVLWILPLISAG
-271 IFALTLAGGVIYEL
+271 FALTLAGGVIYEL

-310 DYSLLLIARYREE
+310 DYALLLIARYREE

-338 RGVVEPIV
+338 RGVVEPII
-346 ASGSTVALGLL
+346 ASGTTVALGLL
-357 MLLLSQLTNNRGL
+357 VLLLSQLTNNRGL

-394 LFGRWIFLPKRPKFN
+394 LFGRWIFWPKRPKHN
-409 TADEK
+409 TEDEK
-414 LSGIWSKVAK
+414 LTGIWSKVAK
-424 STEASPRKYLAFS
+424 STERSPRKYWSAA
-437 VLILVVLAAFA
+437 ILVLVILAAFA
-448 STLHSNGLSTAQSF
+448 ATLHPNGLSTAQSF

-486 TQIVVSADKAQE
+486 TQVVVSADKVQA

-503 QAFPGISQVV
+503 LSIKGVSD
-513 PQTVTPIIPGQPVPA
+513 VTPTFTAPGSTEAKVVA
-528 TKIVNG
+528 GN
-534 KELLNVTLS
+534 ELLNVTLA
-543 YGPDTSA
+543 YGPDTAA
-550 AIKLIPPLRT
+550 AIKLIPPIRSS
-560 MVQGIDS
+560 VHAIDATS
-567 TLLVGGT
+567 LVGGT
-574 SAVYND
+574 TAVYYD

-593 PVILFLI
+593 PVILLLI

-608 RSVIASLLLL
+608 RSIAAALLLL
-618 VTVVISYFAT
+618 GSVVISYYAT

-635 FHHLFH
+635 FHHMFH

-667 LMTRVREESVK
+667 LMTRVREETIKS
-678 HGTRFG
+678 GTRAG

-702 LAATFSVLSILP
+702 LAATFSVLGILP
-714 LVFLAEIGFAV
+714 LVFLAELGFAV

>member
-1 MLEGLSRLQGLCG
+1 M
-14 FFKIASLIELKGS
+14 
-27 SVSDTTSVKKSH
+27 SDNSDIPTAKKSH
-39 RRLIWVATAVTIL
+39 RRFIVAASVVAIIWL
-52 WLVISSATGPLFGNL
+52 FISSATGPLFGNL

-79 PANSEA
+79 PANSES

-92 STFSDNTTNNQFPT
+92 LKFSISTANNQFPT
-106 LVLFEGKVDTS
+106 LVLFEGKVDQA
-117 KVIAANAFVQQLVQK
+117 KVLSANTFVKSLMSK
-132 DLVDSKGQ
+132 DLIDSKGQ
-140 LVKDA
+140 LIKDA
-145 KGNPVSIPIS
+145 KGNAISIPIS
-155 KYLSPGAQIGAFPSA
+155 QYLAKGAQVGAFPSA
-170 KNNAILANIPLD
+170 QNNAILANIPLD
-182 ANLSQTNL
+182 ATLSQTNL

-197 LAVVTT
+197 LPIVTT
-203 IRYYSTQ
+203 IRYYSAQ

-233 SFSGLDTSLLLTTVF
+233 SFSGLDTNLLLVTF
-248 VIAIILIIV
+248 GVIALILIVV
-257 YRSPFLWVLPLLSS
+257 YRSPILWILPLLSAG
-271 IFALTLAGGVIYEL
+271 FALTTAGGVIYEL
-285 AKHNVIT
+285 AKHNIIT

-310 DYSLLLIARYREE
+310 DYALLLIARYREE
-323 LHNYEHRV
+323 LHNFDHRV

-338 RGVVEPIV
+338 WGVVEPIV

-387 LLPALLV
+387 LLPALLL
-394 LFGRWIFLPKRPKFN
+394 LFGRWIFWPKRPKFQ

-424 STEASPRKYLAFS
+424 STENNPRKYLS
-437 VLILVVLAAFA
+437 ISLLVLVVLAAF
-448 STLHSNGLSTAQSF
+448 SISLHSNGLSTAQSF
-462 TKRTDSVIG
+462 TSRTDSVIG

-486 TQIVVSADKAQE
+486 TQIVVSAEKAPAL
-498 VTSKL
+498 VTAL
-503 QAFPGISQVV
+503 QTFPGVSQVQ
-513 PQTVTPIIPGQPVPA
+513 PQTVSPIVPGQPVPA
-528 TKIVNG
+528 VKIVGG

-543 YGPDTSA
+543 SAPDSNTA
-550 AIKLIPPLRT
+550 VNLIPSLRT
-560 MVQGIDS
+560 MVHGLDS
-567 TLLVGGT
+567 TALVGGT

-580 IDAATRHDQKVII
+580 IHSATRHDQKVII
-593 PVILFLI
+593 PVILLLI
-600 AIILGLLL
+600 AIILALLL
-608 RSVIASLLLL
+608 RSLIASVLLLF
-618 VTVVISYFAT
+618 TVVISYLAT
-628 LGACSIV
+628 LGACAIA
-635 FHHLFH
+635 FHHIFH

-667 LMTRVREESVK
+667 LMTRVREESIK
-678 HGTRFG
+678 SGTRAG

-714 LVFLAEIGFAV
+714 LVFLAELGFAV
-725 AFGVLLDTLLV
+725 AFGVLLDTMLV
-736 RSILVPALVHS
+736 RSIVVPALVHTV
-747 IGPKVWWPSKLQH
+747 GPRVWWPSKLANITH

>member
-1 MLEGLSRLQGLCG
+1 
-14 FFKIASLIELKGS
+14 
-27 SVSDTTSVKKSH
+27 VSEQTIVKRSH
-39 RRLIWVATAVTIL
+39 RRLVLAASIVAIL
-52 WLVISSATGPLFGNL
+52 WLFISSATGPLFGNL

-79 PANSEA
+79 PSGTESSLAADQILKFSDMKANS
-85 SKASDAI
+85 
-92 STFSDNTTNNQFPT
+92 QFPT
-106 LVLFEGKVDTS
+106 LILFEGKVDAA
-117 KVIAANAFVQQLVQK
+117 KIASANTFVQSLASK
-132 DLVDSKGQ
+132 NLVDSKGQ
-140 LVKDA
+140 LVLGADGKSI
-145 KGNPVSIPIS
+145 SIPIS
-155 KYLSPGAQIGAFPSA
+155 KYLSPGAQIAAFPSA
-170 KNNAILANIPLD
+170 KSDAILANLPLD
-182 ANLSQTNL
+182 AALSQTIL
-190 PDKKPAL
+190 PDKRPAL
-197 LAVVTT
+197 LAIVTT
-203 IRYYSTQ
+203 VRYYSTQ
-210 YAAANGFVT
+210 YAQANGFIT

-233 SFSGLDTSLLLTTVF
+233 AFSGLDSSLLLVTGG
-248 VIAIILIIV
+248 VIAIILIFV
-257 YRSPFLWVLPLLSS
+257 YRSPVLWILPLLSAG
-271 IFALTLAGGVIYEL
+271 FALTLAGGVIYLL

-310 DYSLLLIARYREE
+310 DYALLLIARYREE

-357 MLLLSQLTNNRGL
+357 VLLLSQLTNNRGL

-394 LFGRWIFLPKRPKFN
+394 IFGRWIFWPKRPKFN
-409 TADEK
+409 TDDEK
-414 LSGIWSKVAK
+414 LVGLWSKVAK
-424 STEASPRKYLAFS
+424 STERNPRRYWSAALL
-437 VLILVVLAAFA
+437 VLVILAAFA
-448 STLHSNGLSTAQSF
+448 ATLHPNGLSTAQSF

-471 QEQLTTYFPGGQGQP
+471 QEQLTSYFPGGQGQP
-486 TQIVVSADKAQE
+486 TQIVVSADKAE
-498 VTSKL
+498 AVTSKL
-503 QAFPGISQVV
+503 RTLNGISQVV
-513 PQTVTPIIPGQPVPA
+513 PQTITPIRPGQPIPA
-528 TKIVNG
+528 AKIVG
-534 KELLNVTLS
+534 GRELLNVTLA

-550 AIKLIPPLRT
+550 AVKLVKPMRALVHGVDRT
-560 MVQGIDS
+560 S
-567 TLLVGGT
+567 LVGGT
-574 SAVYND
+574 SAVYFD
-580 IDAATRHDQKVII
+580 VAAATRHDQKVII
-593 PVILFLI
+593 PIILLLI

-608 RSVIASLLLL
+608 RSIAAALLLL
-618 VTVVISYFAT
+618 GSVVISYYAT
-628 LGACSIV
+628 LGACALV

-667 LMTRVREESVK
+667 LMTRVREETIKS
-678 HGTRFG
+678 GTRAG

-702 LAATFSVLSILP
+702 LAATFSVLGILP
-714 LVFLAEIGFAV
+714 LVFLAELGFAV
-725 AFGVLLDTLLV
+725 GFGVLLDTLLV

>member
-1 MLEGLSRLQGLCG
+1 VTDQ
-14 FFKIASLIELKGS
+14 
-27 SVSDTTSVKKSH
+27 TTAKRSH
-39 RRLIWVATAVTIL
+39 RRLILAASIVAIL
-52 WLVISSATGPLFGNL
+52 WLFISSATGPLFGNL

-79 PANSEA
+79 PANSESSRA
-85 SKASDAI
+85 TNAI
-92 STFSDNTTNNQFPT
+92 AKFSQTTTNSQFPT
-106 LVLFEGKVDTS
+106 LILFEGAVDS
-117 KVIAANAFVQQLVQK
+117 AKLISANAFVK
-132 DLVDSKGQ
+132 DLINKNLVDSKGQ
-140 LVKDA
+140 LI
-145 KGNPVSIPIS
+145 KGADGKSISIPIS

-170 KNNAILANIPLD
+170 KNDAILANVPLS
-182 ANLSQTNL
+182 ANLSQGNL

-197 LAVVTT
+197 LAIVTT
-203 IRYYSTQ
+203 IRYYATQ

-219 HTTGLGGLFADLFN
+219 HTTGLGGLFADLFD
-233 SFSGLDTSLLLTTVF
+233 SFSGLDTSLLLVTGI
-248 VIAIILIIV
+248 VIALILIVV
-257 YRSPFLWVLPLLSS
+257 YRSPFLWILPLMSAG
-271 IFALTLAGGVIYEL
+271 IALTLAGGVIYVL

-310 DYSLLLIARYREE
+310 DYALLLIARYREE
-323 LHNYEHRV
+323 LHIYEHRV

-387 LLPALLV
+387 LLPALLL
-394 LFGRWIFLPKRPKFN
+394 LFGRWIFWPKRPKFN
-409 TADEK
+409 TEDEK
-414 LSGIWSKVAK
+414 LTGIWSKVAR
-424 STEASPRKYLAFS
+424 STERNPRKYWAIATL
-437 VLILVVLAAFA
+437 VLVVLAFFA
-448 STLHSNGLSTAQSF
+448 TSLHSNGLSTAQSF

-486 TQIVVSADKAQE
+486 TQVVVRADKAQA
-498 VTSKL
+498 VTAKL
-503 QAFPGISQVV
+503 QTMTGISRVD
-513 PQTVTPIIPGQPVPA
+513 PQPVTPTQPGQPAGPA
-528 TKIVNG
+528 KIVNG
-534 KELLNVTLS
+534 SELLNVTLA

-550 AIKLIPPLRT
+550 AVKLIPPLRS
-560 MVQGIDS
+560 MVRLIDP
-567 TLLVGGT
+567 TALVGGT
-574 SAVYND
+574 SAVFFD
-580 IDAATRHDQKVII
+580 INAATRHDQKVII
-593 PVILFLI
+593 PVILLLI
-600 AIILGLLL
+600 AIILAFLL
-608 RSVIASLLLL
+608 RSIAASLLLL
-618 VTVVISYFAT
+618 VTVVLSYLAT
-628 LGACSIV
+628 LGACALV

-667 LMTRVREESVK
+667 LMTRVREESIK
-678 HGTRFG
+678 SGTRAG

-702 LAATFSVLSILP
+702 LAATFSVLGILP
-714 LVFLAEIGFAV
+714 LVFLAELGFAV

-747 IGPKVWWPSKLQH
+747 IGPKIWWPSKLQH

>member
-1 MLEGLSRLQGLCG
+1 MTDQATAKR
-14 FFKIASLIELKGS
+14 
-27 SVSDTTSVKKSH
+27 SH
-39 RRLIWVATAVTIL
+39 RRLILAASIVAIL
-52 WLVISSATGPLFGNL
+52 WLFIGGATGPLFGNL

-79 PANSEA
+79 PANSESSRA
-85 SKASDAI
+85 TDAI
-92 STFSDNTTNNQFPT
+92 TKFSQTTTNGQFPT
-106 LVLFEGKVDTS
+106 LILFEGAVDS
-117 KVIAANAFVQQLVQK
+117 AKLMSANAFVKELINK
-132 DLVDSKGQ
+132 NLVDSKGQ
-140 LVKDA
+140 LI
-145 KGNPVSIPIS
+145 KGADGKNISIPIS
-155 KYLSPGAQIGAFPSA
+155 NYLSPGAQIGAFPSA
-170 KNNAILANIPLD
+170 KNDAILANVPLN
-182 ANLSQTNL
+182 ANLSQGNL

-197 LAVVTT
+197 LAIVTT

-219 HTTGLGGLFADLFN
+219 HTTGLGGLFADLFD
-233 SFSGLDTSLLLTTVF
+233 SFSGLDTSLLLVTAI
-248 VIAIILIIV
+248 VIALILIVV
-257 YRSPFLWVLPLLSS
+257 YRSPFLWILPLSS
-271 IFALTLAGGVIYEL
+271 AIFALTLAGGVIYEL

-310 DYSLLLIARYREE
+310 DYALLLIARYREE
-323 LHNYEHRV
+323 LHTYEHRV

-387 LLPALLV
+387 LLPALLL
-394 LFGRWIFLPKRPKFN
+394 LFGRWIFWPKRPKFN
-409 TADEK
+409 TEDEK
-414 LSGIWSKVAK
+414 LTGIWSKVAS
-424 STEASPRKYLAFS
+424 STERNPRKYWAIATL
-437 VLILVVLAAFA
+437 VLVVLAFFA
-448 STLHSNGLSTAQSF
+448 TSLHSNGLSTAQSF

-486 TQIVVSADKAQE
+486 TQVVVRADKAQV
-498 VTSKL
+498 VTAKL
-503 QAFPGISQVV
+503 QSMTGVSRVD
-513 PQTVTPIIPGQPVPA
+513 PQPVTPTLPGQPAGPA
-528 TKIVNG
+528 KVVDG
-534 KELLNVTLS
+534 FELLNVTLA
-543 YGPDTSA
+543 YGPDSSA
-550 AIKLIPPLRT
+550 AIKLIPPLRS
-560 MVQGIDS
+560 MVHSIDP
-567 TLLVGGT
+567 TALVGGT
-574 SAVYND
+574 SAVFYD
-580 IDAATRHDQKVII
+580 INAATRHDQKVII
-593 PVILFLI
+593 PVILLLI
-600 AIILGLLL
+600 AIILAFLL
-608 RSVIASLLLL
+608 RSIAASLLLL
-618 VTVVISYFAT
+618 VTVVLSYLAT
-628 LGACSIV
+628 LGACSLV

-667 LMTRVREESVK
+667 LMTRVREESIK
-678 HGTRFG
+678 SGTRAG

-702 LAATFSVLSILP
+702 LAATFSVLGILP
-714 LVFLAEIGFAV
+714 LVFLAELGFAV

-747 IGPKVWWPSKLQH
+747 IGPKIWWPSKLQH

>member
-1 MLEGLSRLQGLCG
+1 
-14 FFKIASLIELKGS
+14 
-27 SVSDTTSVKKSH
+27 VSDKSTTTRSH
-39 RRLIWVATAVTIL
+39 RRLVFAASVVAIL
-52 WLVISSATGPLFGNL
+52 WLFISSATGPLFGNL
-67 SSVQKNDNSKFL
+67 STVQKNDNSKFL
-79 PANSEA
+79 PAGVES

-92 STFSDNTTNNQFPT
+92 LKFSDNSVNNQFPT
-106 LVLFEGKVDTS
+106 LILFEGKADQA
-117 KVIAANAFVQQLVQK
+117 KIASANIFVRGLVNK

-140 LVKDA
+140 LIKDA
-145 KGNPVSIPIS
+145 KGNSISIPIS
-155 KYLSPGAQIGAFPSA
+155 KYLAPGAQIGAFPSA
-170 KNNAILANIPLD
+170 KNDAILANVPLD
-182 ANLSQTNL
+182 SKSAGDIL
-190 PDKKPAL
+190 PSKKPVL
-197 LAVVTT
+197 PGIVTT

-210 YAAANGFVT
+210 YASANGFVT
-219 HTTGLGGLFADLFN
+219 HTTGLGGLFADLFDA
-233 SFSGLDTSLLLTTVF
+233 FSGLDSSLLLVTGG
-248 VIAIILIIV
+248 VIAIILIFV
-257 YRSPFLWVLPLLSS
+257 YRSPVLWILPLISAG
-271 IFALTLAGGVIYEL
+271 FALTLAGGVIYEL

-310 DYSLLLIARYREE
+310 DYALLLIARYREE
-323 LHNYEHRV
+323 LHHFEHRV

-346 ASGSTVALGLL
+346 ASGTTVALGLL
-357 MLLLSQLTNNRGL
+357 VLLLSQLTNNRGL

-375 IGIVCAMVTILT
+375 IGIVCAMITILT

-394 LFGRWIFLPKRPKFN
+394 IFGRWIFWPKRPKNN
-409 TADEK
+409 TEDEK
-414 LSGIWSKVAK
+414 LTGIWSKVAK
-424 STEASPRKYLAFS
+424 STERSPRKFWSAA
-437 VLILVVLAAFA
+437 ILVLVILAAFA
-448 STLHSNGLSTAQSF
+448 ATLHPNGLSTAQSF

-486 TQIVVSADKAQE
+486 TQVVVSADKVQA

-503 QAFPGISQVV
+503 LSIKGVSEVT
-513 PQTVTPIIPGQPVPA
+513 PQTTAPGSTEA
-528 TKIVNG
+528 KIVAGN
-534 KELLNVTLS
+534 ELLNVTLA
-543 YGPDTSA
+543 YGPDTAA
-550 AIKLIPPLRT
+550 AIKLIPPIRSG
-560 MVQGIDS
+560 VHAIDDTS
-567 TLLVGGT
+567 LVGGT
-574 SAVYND
+574 TAVYYD

-593 PVILFLI
+593 PVILLLI

-608 RSVIASLLLL
+608 RSIAAALLLL
-618 VTVVISYFAT
+618 GSVVISYYAT

-635 FHHLFH
+635 FHHMFH

-667 LMTRVREESVK
+667 LMTRVREETIKS
-678 HGTRFG
+678 GTRAG

-702 LAATFSVLSILP
+702 LAATFSVLGILP
-714 LVFLAEIGFAV
+714 LVFLAELGFAV